1 MTTKIYFNATWVF
14 KDGRNS
20 FSSDFCVDIYQDVI
34 ESIPNTDLQEHQHIS
49 KQFSLYFFRAF
60 PQFNNTEY
68 KMTALGKNAINFLNH
83 FMQILSS
90 SLNFRYV
97 R

>member
-20 FSSDFCVDIYQDVI
+20 VSIDFCVDIYQDVF

-49 KQFSLYFFRAF
+49 KQFSLVFLRAF

-68 KMTALGKNAINFLNH
+68 KMTALGKNYTSNLNH
-83 FMQILSS
+83 SLQILW
-90 SLNFRYV
+90 
-97 R
+97 